1 MTFPCFVKALDAA
14 ANVPSD
20 AEHYRERARLCCLS
34 HREFNRPCMGR
45 DIGGGNIRRTNCPPA
60 GSGRL
65 VPRRNLDT
73 TTAQHVDVGSS
84 KDALLAANLVADVSE
99 VRIGR
104 NQTLDLIAVTASR

>member
-1 MTFPCFVKALDAA
+1 MPLQTFPVMR
-14 ANVPSD
+14 NITGN
-20 AEHYRERARLCCLS
+20 ARGFAVYLIVNS
-34 HREFNRPCMGR
+34 TDHAMGR